1 MTRSFERATGRPGS
15 ESGFTLVE
23 ALIAIVILAFGL
35 IGVTNLFVVAASSN
49 QIGNISTA
57 TAAEASEVLERLKSL
72 NFCALTPGGDLA
84 SDAGAA
90 NPVPTPPTEPDI
102 FNGGALTYHMYR
114 SLPGVGTLRTRWA
127 ITDLDPGP
135 ADSPT
140 RFIAVQSQA
149 LGIFGGQISRA
160 QFTTL
165 RTCTGNGCTSAV
177 CP

>member
-1 MTRSFERATGRPGS
+1 MTRSRERAAQRPGP
-15 ESGFTLVE
+15 ESGFTLIE
-23 ALIAIVILAFGL
+23 ALIAIVVLSFGL

-49 QIGNISTA
+49 QIGNNTTA

-72 NFCALTPGGDLA
+72 NFCALTPGGNLA
-84 SDAGAA
+84 SDAGTA
-90 NPVPTPPTEPDI
+90 NPVPTAPTQPDI
-102 FNGGALTYHMYR
+102 LVSGAFTYHMYR

-127 ITDLDPGP
+127 ITNLDAGP

-140 RFIAVQSQA
+140 RFITVESQA